1 MMRPP
6 SRSSGRKLSVT
17 AITPA
22 TLTLSVGSTMLARS
36 QPSRSSRTPALL
48 TSASSGLLAEHAAA
62 TAEAAAAMVALFVTS
77 SSTGTTCTLPQLS
90 VAASAAPLCVSRQ
103 PRNKTCSP
111 PRAEMASAIARP
123 MTRVAPVT
131 KTRIDAVD
139 ATSPTEAANRG
150 RQPGRHVANR
160 ARAPSARV
168 PRRQQADEIVCSS
181 KHVTSPWLHRSN
193 LFGEGSSISK
203 STSTAIAS
211 SAALASIAS
220 TPT

>member
-1 MMRPP
+1 MGVSPGSRGSAAAACASRKIAACSECTSVAASSEARSASSSEAVALVPAPEDTLMMRPP

-22 TLTLSVGSTMLARS
+22 TLTLSVGSTMLERS

-48 TSASSGLLAEHAAA
+48 TSASSGLLAEHEAA
-62 TAEAAAAMVALFVTS
+62 TAEAAAATVALFVTS

-123 MTRVAPVT
+123 MPRVAPVT
-131 KTRIDAVD
+131 KTRIDTASHLSHV
-139 ATSPTEAANRG
+139 AN
-150 RQPGRHVANR
+150 QPSANR
-160 ARAPSARV
+160 ARECRGGNKRTKACR
-168 PRRQQADEIVCSS
+168 
-181 KHVTSPWLHRSN
+181 
-193 LFGEGSSISK
+193 
-203 STSTAIAS
+203 
-211 SAALASIAS
+211 
-220 TPT
+220 